1 MANAEATAESSTVP
15 SADPSTE
22 PSAERP
28 AIAQRPRVAI
38 VGGGISGLAA
48 AHRLVELA
56 PQVQLT
62 LFEAS
67 DRLGGVL
74 ETVHRDGFLIE
85 RSADNFI
92 TTIPS
97 AVDLCR
103 RVGLADQL
111 LSTSGEH
118 RQAFVVS
125 RGRLRKIPDGFLI
138 MAPTRLW
145 PVLATPILSP
155 LGKLRLAMERF
166 VRPRVDDS
174 DESLASFA
182 RRRMGREV
190 YERLVQPLVGGIYTA
205 DPQRL
210 SVRATMPRF
219 VDMERQSGSLIVAAL
234 KQRRDDASKSN
245 NGDSGARYSMF
256 VAPRDGM
263 SSLVDAISAR
273 LPRGAV
279 RLSAPVD
286 RIARRDD
293 GRWSV
298 LSAVTSPQHPALD
311 EVFDAIIVAAPA
323 RHAAKLLDAVDGELA
338 GELSAIEHA
347 GAAVVALA
355 YDRAQISHPLDGFGF
370 VVPLVEK
377 MQILSGSFSS
387 VKYTGRAP
395 DGKVLCRVFIGGACQ
410 RELLDQDD
418 DALRRIAHEELAALI
433 GIAGTPLL
441 ATVTRWADTMPQY
454 HVGHVDRVDRI
465 DAAVARHGGL
475 MLAGNAY
482 RGVGVPQCVQSG
494 QHAAE
499 QTIAYLLKRAT
510 A

>member
-1 MANAEATAESSTVP
+1 MSDAAPAANVV
-15 SADPSTE
+15 
-22 PSAERP
+22 ERL
-28 AIAQRPRVAI
+28 AAGVRPRVAV
-38 VGGGISGLAA
+38 VGGGIAGLAA
-48 AHRLVELA
+48 AHRFVELA

-97 AVDLCR
+97 GVDLCR
-103 RVGLADQL
+103 RVGLGDQI
-111 LSTSGEH
+111 LSTASEH

-125 RGRLRKIPDGFLI
+125 RGRLEKIPDGFLV

-145 PVLATPILSP
+145 PLLATPILSP
-155 LGKLRLAMERF
+155 LGKLRLAWERF
-166 VRPRVDDS
+166 VRPRGETT

-182 RRRMGREV
+182 RRRMGRQT
-190 YERLVQPLVGGIYTA
+190 YQRLVQPLVGGIYTA
-205 DPQRL
+205 DPERL
-210 SVRATMPRF
+210 SVLATMPRF
-219 VDMERQSGSLIVAAL
+219 VEMERRHGSLIAAAW
-234 KQRRDDASKSN
+234 KQRGEN
-245 NGDSGARYSMF
+245 TNEQGGSGARYSMF

-263 SSLVDAISAR
+263 SSLVDAIAAR
-273 LPRGAV
+273 LPRNAV
-279 RLSAPVD
+279 RLGTPVD

-298 LSAVTSPQHPALD
+298 LSALVSARQPAVEEL
-311 EVFDAIIVAAPA
+311 FDAVVVAAPA
-323 RHAAKLLDAVDGELA
+323 QRAAQVLEAVDAELA
-338 GELSAIEHA
+338 GELAAIEHA

-355 YDRAQISHPLDGFGF
+355 YDRQQILHPLDGFGF

-377 MQILSGSFSS
+377 MKILSGSFSS
-387 VKYTGRAP
+387 VKYPGRAP
-395 DGKVLCRVFIGGACQ
+395 DGKVLCRAFIGGACQ
-410 RELLDQDD
+410 RELLEEDD
-418 DALRRIAHEELAALI
+418 EALRRIAHEELARLI

-441 ATVTRWADTMPQY
+441 ATVTRWDNTMPQY
-454 HVGHVDRVDRI
+454 HVGHLDRVDRI

-475 MLAGNAY
+475 TLAGNAY
-482 RGVGVPQCVQSG
+482 RGVGVPQCIQSG
-494 QHAAE
+494 QRAAE
-499 QTIAYLLKRAT
+499 QTIAYLLTRAT